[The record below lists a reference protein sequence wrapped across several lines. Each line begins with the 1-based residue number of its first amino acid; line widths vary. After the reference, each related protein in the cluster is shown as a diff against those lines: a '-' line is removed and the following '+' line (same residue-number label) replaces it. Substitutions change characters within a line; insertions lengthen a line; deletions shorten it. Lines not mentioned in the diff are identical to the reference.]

1 MSLKRYVKKMTM
13 GVFYG
18 FIVFLYLLTLYG
30 QIKCAYIGY
39 SNPEMLPRLK
49 GEQINTFWNFLFYLF
64 SAICFFPIVYKLII
78 NFVSPSKWS
87 FKQIFAYYS
96 IYLIYILIFVL
107 YFFYFSYTDFYI
119 SNIN

>member
-39 SNPEMLPRLK
+39 SNPEMLP
-49 GEQINTFWNFLFYLF
+49 I
-64 SAICFFPIVYKLII
+64 
-78 NFVSPSKWS
+78 
-87 FKQIFAYYS
+87 
-96 IYLIYILIFVL
+96 
-107 YFFYFSYTDFYI
+107 
-119 SNIN
+119 